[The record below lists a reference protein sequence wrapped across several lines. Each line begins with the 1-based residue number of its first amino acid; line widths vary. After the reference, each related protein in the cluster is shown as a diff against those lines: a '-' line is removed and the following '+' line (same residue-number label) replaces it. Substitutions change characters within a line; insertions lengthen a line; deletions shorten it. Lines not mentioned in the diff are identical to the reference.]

1 MKQFSTYSDNFHK
14 FSTILRPRPRLQ
26 LQLILC
32 HPFEAGS
39 RLIGARLYA
48 PINTGQTFW
57 IFSSQK
63 ERERDQER
71 GMEDEQSEYKN
82 ALQVHKSVIPSLT

>member
-32 HPFEAGS
+32 HPFQAGS

-57 IFSSQK
+57 IFFK
-63 ERERDQER
+63 PERARERPRERD
-71 GMEDEQSEYKN
+71 GG
-82 ALQVHKSVIPSLT
+82 